1 MTNSARLSGR
11 PSSSAAYNVTDVVD
25 TPDSA
30 IKSWRYLGA
39 GEWEPNDAVRYTR
52 GPGGGNRLSIG
63 ARDVSVPSLDG
74 RWRQMHEGV
83 SAGELVTNFGP
94 GGIATAL
101 SVTLGGGTSPTWAY
115 RRDVLTLPDGRTVP
129 ALITMTPIFR
139 QTLIDL
145 TIPARTIAADDV
157 IELQLYIPE
166 NRVGCQVRVHI
177 TADSMVNYLTGNP
190 EFESLTILR
199 NSASGFVTLRF
210 PRGLMAATGTVAAD
224 AQINQ
229 IRIELRNDSLPYE
242 GEIVVL
248 GVWINR
254 RERSKIIF
262 SADDG
267 FLSDIWLADALRERG
282 LPFVSYVITD
292 YRDNPPGAGYMTW
305 ADVAAL
311 AARPNVQIASHS
323 HTHIAVNGRVTPT
336 SMYGASADALAVSQS
351 VAAGSVTLNGS
362 VGVAAFDRPRHVTI
376 SCSGSNPS
384 IYWDI
389 AGKYRGADVTERIW
403 AYSTDVYPR
412 PTKSVFDK
420 ITSITCNLNAR
431 SALGTVRFGTSMS
444 YDEIYYDIE
453 RSFIELESRGLSDP
467 LDRHFCAPYG
477 MTNETLFRVLRD
489 LGVKTCR
496 ATKLHLTAFGQSFD
510 AYTIPSSQWDSTHYP
525 SKPQQLDWVLKG
537 GASFVVYT
545 HEVLDSG
552 AGAGKANKDQLT
564 PFMDLV
570 AAAVADGRATAITMS
585 ELHRITGPSGPGL
598 VGQASLSSP
607 YTYAI

>member
-1 MTNSARLSGR
+1 MTKKLKSGTPFVYDENDR
-11 PSSSAAYNVTDVVD
+11 VVGIRDPHTGTDTDLVT
-25 TPDSA
+25 
-30 IKSWRYLGA
+30 
-39 GEWEPNDAVRYTR
+39 AVT

-74 RWRQMHEGV
+74 RWRQMSDGV

-101 SVTLGGGTSPTWAY
+101 SVTRGGGTAPTWAY

-129 ALITMTPIFR
+129 ALVATTPFNR

-145 TIPARTIAADDV
+145 TVPARTIAATDV
-157 IELQLYIPE
+157 IEVQLYIPE
-166 NRVGCQVRVHI
+166 NHVGFQGRVHL
-177 TADSMVNYLTGNP
+177 TADGMTNYLTANP
-190 EFESLTILR
+190 EFHSLTTLK
-199 NSASGFVTLRF
+199 NTASGFVTLRF
-210 PRGLMAATGTVAAD
+210 PRNLMTATGTVAAD

-229 IRIELRNDSLPYE
+229 LRVELRNDTLPCE
-242 GEIVVL
+242 GQIAVL

-254 RERSKIIF
+254 RERSQIIF

-311 AARPNVQIASHS
+311 AQRPNVQIASHS
-323 HTHIAVNGRVTPT
+323 HTHIAVNGRVTAA
-336 SMYGASADALAVSQS
+336 SMYGASAEALAVSQS
-351 VAAGSVTLNGS
+351 VAAGAVTLNGT
-362 VGVAAFDRPRHVTI
+362 VGTTAFDRPRHVTI
-376 SCSGSNPS
+376 SCSGNNMSVF
-384 IYWDI
+384 WDI
-389 AGKYRGADVTERIW
+389 VGEYRGAAVTERIW
-403 AYSTDVYPR
+403 SYTTDPSPR
-412 PTKSVFDK
+412 PTKAVFDK
-420 ITSITCNLNAR
+420 ITSITCNLNGR
-431 SALGTVRFGTSMS
+431 SALGTVRFGTAMS

-496 ATKLHLTAFGQSFD
+496 ATKQHLTAFGQPFD
-510 AYTIPSSQWDSTHYP
+510 AYTIPSSQWDSTNYTN
-525 SKPQQLDWVLKG
+525 KPEQLSWVLDG
-537 GASFVVYT
+537 GASFTVYT

-570 AAAVADGRATAITMS
+570 AAAVASGRATAITMRD
-585 ELHRITGPSGPGL
+585 LYRTTYPSGPGL
-598 VGQASLSSP
+598 AGQASLSSP

>member
-1 MTNSARLSGR
+1 MTKKLKSGTPFVYDENDR
-11 PSSSAAYNVTDVVD
+11 VVGIRDPHTGTDTDLVT
-25 TPDSA
+25 A
-30 IKSWRYLGA
+30 
-39 GEWEPNDAVRYTR
+39 TR
-52 GPGGGNRLSIG
+52 GPGGGVRLSIG

-74 RWRQMHEGV
+74 RWRQMSDGV

-94 GGIATAL
+94 GGIATAM
-101 SVTLGGGTSPTWAY
+101 SVTLGGGTAPTWAY

-129 ALITMTPIFR
+129 ALVATTPFNR

-145 TIPARTIAADDV
+145 TVPARTIAATDV
-157 IELQLYIPE
+157 IEVQLYIPE
-166 NRVGCQVRVHI
+166 NHVGFQGRVHL
-177 TADSMVNYLTGNP
+177 TADGMTNYLSANP
-190 EFESLTILR
+190 EFHSLTTLK
-199 NSASGFVTLRF
+199 NTASGFVTLRF
-210 PRGLMAATGTVAAD
+210 PRNRMTATGTVAAD

-229 IRIELRNDSLPYE
+229 IRVELRNDTLPCE
-242 GEIVVL
+242 GQIAVL

-254 RERSKIIF
+254 RERSQIIF

-282 LPFVSYVITD
+282 LPFVSYIITD

-311 AARPNVQIASHS
+311 AQRPNVQIASHS
-323 HTHIAVNGRVTPT
+323 HTHIAVNGRVTAA
-336 SMYGASADALAVSQS
+336 SMYGASAEALAVSQS
-351 VAAGSVTLNGS
+351 VSAGVVTLNGT
-362 VGVAAFDRPRHVTI
+362 VGTTAFDRPRHVTI
-376 SCSGSNPS
+376 SCSGNNVSVF
-384 IYWDI
+384 WDI
-389 AGKYRGADVTERIW
+389 VGEYRGAAVTERIW
-403 AYSTDVYPR
+403 AYATDPSPR
-412 PTKSVFDK
+412 PTKAVFDK
-420 ITSITCNLNAR
+420 ITSITCNLNGR

-453 RSFIELESRGLSDP
+453 RSFNELESRGLADP

-496 ATKLHLTAFGQSFD
+496 ATKQHLTAFGQPFD
-510 AYTIPSSQWDSTHYP
+510 AYTIPSAQWDSTNYTN
-525 SKPQQLDWVLKG
+525 KPEQLSWVLDG
-537 GASFVVYT
+537 GASFTVYT

-570 AAAVADGRATAITMS
+570 AAAVAAGRASAITIR
-585 ELHRITGPSGPGL
+585 ELHRITYPSGPGM
-598 VGQASLSSP
+598 VGQASVSSP